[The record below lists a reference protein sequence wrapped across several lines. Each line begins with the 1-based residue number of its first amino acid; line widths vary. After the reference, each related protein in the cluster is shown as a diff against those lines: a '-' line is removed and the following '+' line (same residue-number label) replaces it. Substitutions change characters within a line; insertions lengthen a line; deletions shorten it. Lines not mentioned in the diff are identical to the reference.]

1 VDDCGVPGGTPWP
14 CVARQFDVSRA
25 VAQAYATGAPLRL
38 AIYEA
43 DMEAHSG
50 KYFTTS
56 DEDDWNAVGR
66 PTLSVVWGET
76 FPALTKQAY
85 PVGVDSGKEVTYT
98 LQWSGNGDALS
109 LVDQLPDGLG
119 APSGLSVTSGS
130 AQYTPATHQVSWS
143 GSPAAGQVVT
153 LTYSVTVQASGPLAL
168 TNTAQLNG
176 DAGSSSASA
185 LIIVDGF
192 ESFLPFI
199 RR

>member
-1 VDDCGVPGGTPWP
+1 MGRDFP
-14 CVARQFDVSRA
+14 C
-25 VAQAYATGAPLRL
+25 
-38 AIYEA
+38 
-43 DMEAHSG
+43 AH
-50 KYFTTS
+50 
-56 DEDDWNAVGR
+56 
-66 PTLSVVWGET
+66 ET
-76 FPALTKQAY
+76 AY

-143 GSPAAGQVVT
+143 GSPADGQVVT
-153 LTYSVTVQASGPLAL
+153 LTYTVTVQASGPLAL